1 MTKVKTS
8 PEVEV
13 KQPKVVIFT
22 GEHLAELKSVFTEL
36 SFSGEVID
44 GPMGANK
51 LSPYDI
57 LHNASVTSLQGVYTR
72 LKKNIEGKSE
82 LDEWSMTEYQQRQI
96 KMMENWKQFVHLMI
110 GYKKWQ
116 SENQSNATKKRE
128 LGSKLKQLKED
139 LLTPEEKLRQ
149 LQAEIDALG

>member
-1 MTKVKTS
+1 MAKAKSTTD
-8 PEVEV
+8 VEV
-13 KQPKVVIFT
+13 TQPKVVVFT
-22 GEHLAELKSVFTEL
+22 GEHLSELKSVYTEL

-51 LSPYDI
+51 LTPYDL
-57 LHNASVTSLQGVYTR
+57 LHSASVTSLQGVYTR
-72 LKKNIEGKSE
+72 LKKNIEGKSD

-96 KMMENWKQFVHLMI
+96 KMMTNWKQFVHLMI
-110 GYKKWQ
+110 GYRKWQ
-116 SENQSNATKKRE
+116 AENIFNANKKRE
-128 LGSKLKQLKED
+128 LSAKLKQLKED

>member
-1 MTKVKTS
+1 MAKVKEIVAT
-8 PEVEV
+8 EV
-13 KQPKVVIFT
+13 KQPTTVVFT
-22 GEHLAELKSVFTEL
+22 ASHLSELKEVYTEL

-57 LHNASVTSLQGVYTR
+57 LHNSSISSLQNVYIR
-72 LKKNIEGKSE
+72 LKKNIEGKAD
-82 LDEWSMTEYQQRQI
+82 LDEWSMSEYQQRQI

-116 SENQSNATKKRE
+116 AENQSNAAKKRE
-128 LGSKLKQLKED
+128 LTAKYKQLKED
-139 LLTPEEKLRQ
+139 LLTPEEKLLQ
-149 LQAEIDALG
+149 IQAEIEALS

>member
-1 MTKVKTS
+1 MAKTKSVATT
-8 PEVEV
+8 EV
-13 KQPKVVIFT
+13 KQPTTVVFT
-22 GEHLAELKSVFTEL
+22 AAHLSELKEVYTEL

-57 LHNASVTSLQGVYTR
+57 LHNSSISSLQNVYIR
-72 LKKNIEGKSE
+72 LKKNIEGKSD
-82 LDEWSMTEYQQRQI
+82 LDEWSMSEYQQRQI

-116 SENQSNATKKRE
+116 AENQSNATKKRE
-128 LGSKLKQLKED
+128 LSNKLKQLKED